1 MFQQT
6 DVRAQPPATT
16 TMPSS
21 QLPSQGT
28 SPAAAANDFN
38 GMDQSQSH
46 KRQQLIHRAKIKS
59 LRISVV
65 IVSAFIVCW
74 SPYYVMMMSFVF
86 LHPDSDS
93 VGSDAA
99 DHSADLQSAI
109 FCFGMSNSV
118 VNPIVYGLFHLWP
131 MRQRRRTEDRM
142 QAASGGRG
150 GEGGTTTTLPHGG
163 TRSSFTK

>member
-6 DVRAQPPATT
+6 PHPPR
-16 TMPSS
+16 PSTS
-21 QLPSQGT
+21 AAPASGASANTDGT
-28 SPAAAANDFN
+28 SFN
-38 GMDQSQSH
+38 GMAQSQSQ

-74 SPYYVMMMSFVF
+74 SPYYVMMLMLVFVN
-86 LHPDSDS
+86 PDRE
-93 VGSDAA
+93 
-99 DHSADLQSAI
+99 HSESLQSAI

-131 MRQRRRTEDRM
+131 MRKRNGRRTTIT
-142 QAASGGRG
+142 GGG
-150 GEGGTTTTLPHGG
+150 GGIGGTTLTNAGGGGGG

>member
-6 DVRAQPPATT
+6 DSPRRRPASAPAGVNNNNGYTQTT
-16 TMPSS
+16 AN
-21 QLPSQGT
+21 GT
-28 SPAAAANDFN
+28 APRNAGEAFN
-38 GMDQSQSH
+38 GMDQSQSQ

-74 SPYYVMMMSFVF
+74 SPYYVMMLTMVF
-86 LHPDSDS
+86 LNPERE
-93 VGSDAA
+93 
-99 DHSADLQSAI
+99 HSENLQSAI

-131 MRQRRRTEDRM
+131 MRQRNGRRRAEER
-142 QAASGGRG
+142 AAAAAGAGG
-150 GEGGTTTTLPHGG
+150 GGTTTTNVGG
-163 TRSSFTK
+163 GLRSSFTK